1 MSSKVS
7 PNRHSSNRLG
17 WSATVVKNWIS
28 QIVIGIIIAV
38 VGTVIADSIMRGFG
52 HRGFLGG
59 IHFSGSSRS
68 GR

>member
-1 MSSKVS
+1 
-7 PNRHSSNRLG
+7 
-17 WSATVVKNWIS
+17 VKNWIS